1 MLQNSLFPTTFATL
15 FWGDF
20 LTQNNS
26 EAKMKICI
34 ELDEEMAEKW
44 KETKDDVEE
53 AFEFVYE
60 KPIHITDNIVFRC
73 MLYCY
78 EEGTSESF
86 PIMFASSFKKG

>member
-1 MLQNSLFPTTFATL
+1 M
-15 FWGDF
+15 
-20 LTQNNS
+20 
-26 EAKMKICI
+26 
-34 ELDEEMAEKW
+34 
-44 KETKDDVEE
+44 EE